1 MNYTLPGF
9 HVSSLLDR
17 NALIFSPQISSI
29 ILIGPLV
36 PVTAP
41 SSSPIVPPSRGQE
54 IVLFCGYPALGKSS
68 FYYRHFHPA
77 NYTHINQDILKT
89 RGKCIKAVQEA
100 LKRGESCV
108 VGTIILGSTSMN
120 SNLQEIDNTNR
131 DIKTRRLYIDLARG
145 EKVPIR
151 QVKE

>member
-108 VGTIILGSTSMN
+108 VGTI
-120 SNLQEIDNTNR
+120 DNTNR

>member
-1 MNYTLPGF
+1 
-9 HVSSLLDR
+9 
-17 NALIFSPQISSI
+17 
-29 ILIGPLV
+29 
-36 PVTAP
+36 VTAP
-41 SSSPIVPPSRGQE
+41 TPSPIIPPAGGQE

-77 NYTHINQDILKT
+77 NYAHINQDILKT
-89 RGKCIKAVQEA
+89 RGKCIEAVQEA

-108 VGTIILGSTSMN
+108 VGMIILSSRPMN
-120 SNLQEIDNTNR
+120 LNLQEIDNTNR

-151 QVKE
+151 RVKE

>member
-1 MNYTLPGF
+1 M
-9 HVSSLLDR
+9 
-17 NALIFSPQISSI
+17 
-29 ILIGPLV
+29 
-36 PVTAP
+36 AP
-41 SSSPIVPPSRGQE
+41 TSSPIIPPSGGQE

-68 FYYRHFHPA
+68 FYHCHFHPA
-77 NYTHINQDILKT
+77 NYTHVNQDILKT
-89 RGKCIKAVQEA
+89 RGKCVKAVQEA

-108 VGTIILGSTSMN
+108 VGTIILSSMSVD

-151 QVKE
+151 